1 MFHSSSFR
9 HEQYIIRSNSSKATL
24 HKKRSSLESENS
36 GADSGYTS
44 SSSSSPT
51 NATATTDAAA
61 TATAAPSTNTVPPVV
76 AVTIPSTEDFSNQVI
91 KEANINQQ
99 LSKKLQTPSIAD
111 TTTSSTITIVT
122 NGVPKKKRSKK
133 HQSNRQP
140 DLVYSCPR
148 PLAFPFHNDDH
159 FLPIAEAD
167 PRDVAR
173 VSPSLNRTPSFQS
186 SSKTSVGSTRM
197 YDNSQYSASSHR
209 SAKSVD
215 GASAYSR
222 QSSIL
227 STIQRGTVR
236 SIRSFFQL
244 PDSLNNDLNRVDTNQ
259 TSYSNQSS
267 QTGLPRLEIKQG
279 TVQSIKNMFSLKRSN
294 LQSQRVNSPLQP
306 KQQQQQKGRV
316 GTTISQYESSA
327 SLSKVSQMQPS
338 PKLQQQQQPKQRQ
351 ASEVT
356 LSSNQEQPKSKPK
369 ISFASRA
376 TKFASRA
383 LWMPKTPQ
391 EAPSV
396 TQSSLTKPLP
406 KPLPQ
411 PMEQETYKKS
421 LKSEVK
427 KISARMFSL
436 PKAWTKE
443 KNKTLSSI
451 TPVTTTPASNNNSL
465 PRSTSI
471 KSVRS
476 TLSTA
481 STLSPSSPPPALP
494 KRSLFSAFRRSDKP
508 NNTLAD
514 NNKKI
519 ATAQENEDIIPPSST
534 ATTTVGKMWKS
545 FKNLVTGK
553 KSSRV
558 GVL

>member
-1 MFHSSSFR
+1 MFHSSSSR
-9 HEQYIIRSNSSKATL
+9 HEQYLIRSNSSKATL

-51 NATATTDAAA
+51 TTTA
-61 TATAAPSTNTVPPVV
+61 PPLV
-76 AVTIPSTEDFSNQVI
+76 AVTIPSTENFSNQVI
-91 KEANINQQ
+91 QEANINPQ
-99 LSKKLQTPSIAD
+99 
-111 TTTSSTITIVT
+111 
-122 NGVPKKKRSKK
+122 

-173 VSPSLNRTPSFQS
+173 VSPSLNRTSSFQS
-186 SSKTSVGSTRM
+186 SSKTS
-197 YDNSQYSASSHR
+197 
-209 SAKSVD
+209 SVD
-215 GASAYSR
+215 GASAYSQ

-244 PDSLNNDLNRVDTNQ
+244 PDSLSRVDTRQ
-259 TSYSNQSS
+259 TNYSTQSS

-279 TVQSIKNMFSLKRSN
+279 TVQSIKSMFSLKRSN
-294 LQSQRVNSPLQP
+294 LQSQRVTSTLQP
-306 KQQQQQKGRV
+306 KQQQKGRSLPK
-316 GTTISQYESSA
+316 SQP
-327 SLSKVSQMQPS
+327 QP
-338 PKLQQQQQPKQRQ
+338 QQPQQPKQKQ
-351 ASEVT
+351 ASATT
-356 LSSNQEQPKSKPK
+356 LSSVQEQLKSKPEGY
-369 ISFASRA
+369 FASRA

-391 EAPSV
+391 EASSV
-396 TQSSLTKPLP
+396 TQSSVVKPLP
-406 KPLPQ
+406 KPTPQ
-411 PMEQETYKKS
+411 PTEQEIPQKKT

-427 KISARMFSL
+427 KISARI
-436 PKAWTKE
+436 
-443 KNKTLSSI
+443 SI
-451 TPVTTTPASNNNSL
+451 
-465 PRSTSI
+465 
-471 KSVRS
+471 
-476 TLSTA
+476 
-481 STLSPSSPPPALP
+481 
-494 KRSLFSAFRRSDKP
+494 FSAFRRSDKSSS
-508 NNTLAD
+508 TLVD
-514 NNKKI
+514 DSKKKI
-519 ATAQENEDIIPPSST
+519 KSTETNEDVMSPPPT
-534 ATTTVGKMWKS
+534 TTTTVGKMWKS

>member
-1 MFHSSSFR
+1 MFHSSSSR
-9 HEQYIIRSNSSKATL
+9 HEQYLIRSNSSKATL

-51 NATATTDAAA
+51 TTTA
-61 TATAAPSTNTVPPVV
+61 PPLV
-76 AVTIPSTEDFSNQVI
+76 AVTIPSTENFSNQVI
-91 KEANINQQ
+91 QEANINPQF
-99 LSKKLQTPSIAD
+99 LKKSQTPSIAD
-111 TTTSSTITIVT
+111 TTTSSTSTIIT
-122 NGVPKKKRSKK
+122 NGAPKKKRSKR

-173 VSPSLNRTPSFQS
+173 VSPSLNRTSSFQS

-215 GASAYSR
+215 GASAYSQ

-244 PDSLNNDLNRVDTNQ
+244 PDSLSRVDTRQ
-259 TSYSNQSS
+259 TNYSTQSS

-279 TVQSIKNMFSLKRSN
+279 TVQSIKSMFSLKRSN
-294 LQSQRVNSPLQP
+294 LQSQRVTSTLQP
-306 KQQQQQKGRV
+306 KQQQKGRV
-316 GTTISQYESSA
+316 GTTISQYESSTSLPKA
-327 SLSKVSQMQPS
+327 SQTQSLPKSQPQP
-338 PKLQQQQQPKQRQ
+338 QQPQQPKQKQ
-351 ASEVT
+351 ASATT
-356 LSSNQEQPKSKPK
+356 LSSVQEQLKSKPK
-369 ISFASRA
+369 GYFASRA

-391 EAPSV
+391 EASSV
-396 TQSSLTKPLP
+396 TQSSVVKPLP
-406 KPLPQ
+406 KPTPQ
-411 PMEQETYKKS
+411 PTEQEIPQKKT

-427 KISARMFSL
+427 KISARMFS
-436 PKAWTKE
+436 WTKD
-443 KNKTLSSI
+443 KNKVQDI
-451 TPVTTTPASNNNSL
+451 KAPVTAPVSGINPSL

-471 KSVRS
+471 KSTRS

-481 STLSPSSPPPALP
+481 STLSPPPPSPPAPP
-494 KRSLFSAFRRSDKP
+494 KRSIFSAFRRSDKSSS
-508 NNTLAD
+508 TLVD
-514 NNKKI
+514 DSKKKI
-519 ATAQENEDIIPPSST
+519 KSTETNEDVMSPPPT
-534 ATTTVGKMWKS
+534 TTTTVGKMWKS